1 MGRERLG
8 MSKAAY
14 FALGIMVA
22 GLAGCAVGEQEYQAA
37 GQNLPLPSPLEGET
51 VEDGHLCDPVTL
63 RRAIEHKYPGID
75 QGTAAQETDHLLYQF
90 GCGPPAPAPS
100 SFAATTAPDTQAP
113 PVPQFATGSLNDE
126 VQLEPYNG
134 VFAVRVVI
142 NRTVS
147 MPFILDSGSSEV
159 QLPAE
164 VVLTLIRTGTVSEGD
179 FIGVNSYVLA
189 NGSTLRSPRF
199 NIREMRVGQHVVSN
213 VAASVGPAISSE
225 ALLGQSFLSKLPSW
239 ALDNERHVLIL
250 AR

>member
-1 MGRERLG
+1 MR
-8 MSKAAY
+8 SAAY
-14 FALGIMVA
+14 FALNIMVA
-22 GLAGCAVGEQEYQAA
+22 ALAGCSVAEQGYQAA
-37 GQNLPLPSPLEGET
+37 PEDLSLPPPLEGET
-51 VEDGHLCDPVTL
+51 VEAGHLCDLGAL

-75 QGTAAQETDHLLYQF
+75 QGTAAQEADHLLYVF

-113 PVPQFATGSLNDE
+113 PVPQFAIGGLNDE

-134 VFAVRVVI
+134 VFAVPVVI
-142 NRTVS
+142 NRAVS

-164 VVLTLIRTGTVSEGD
+164 VVLTLMRSGTLSEAD
-179 FIGVNSYVLA
+179 FIGASSYVLA

-199 NIREMRVGQHVVSN
+199 NIRDMRVGEHVVRN
-213 VAASVGPAISSE
+213 VAASVGPAVSSD

-239 ALDNERHVLIL
+239 TLDNKRHVLIL